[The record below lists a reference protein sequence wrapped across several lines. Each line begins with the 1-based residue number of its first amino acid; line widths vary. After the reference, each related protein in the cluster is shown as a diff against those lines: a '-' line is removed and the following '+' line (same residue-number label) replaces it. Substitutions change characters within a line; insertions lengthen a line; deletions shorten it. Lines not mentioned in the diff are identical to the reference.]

1 MDLPVCLFS
10 PYSSVVKNER
20 LLNKGKKELMID
32 TAFFQAFVLTFRSF
46 TSGDE
51 LMDLLLERYN
61 IQPPPGLNAGE
72 VIDWTKQKQTP
83 IRLRYVFSSS
93 LYLLSVLATR
103 FAASARSSRSS
114 LSSQL
119 TSRVINTI
127 RNLLDIHYLEDQ
139 DASMLDR
146 VEQFVEALHAE
157 GATTMATQLS
167 NLVTRRVSPV
177 SLETS
182 I

>member
-1 MDLPVCLFS
+1 MDLPVCFFLLWIEER
-10 PYSSVVKNER
+10 VKGR
-20 LLNKGKKELMID
+20 TSLMID

-72 VIDWTKQKQTP
+72 MIDWTKQKQTP
-83 IRLRYVFSSS
+83 IRLRHVFSSS
-93 LYLLSVLATR
+93 SSSFHLLPLA
-103 FAASARSSRSS
+103 SILSS
-114 LSSQL
+114 LSSRASLRSSL
-119 TSRVINTI
+119 TFRVINTI

-167 NLVTRRVSPV
+167 NLVTRRVSPL
-177 SLETS
+177 SLDIYTEAE
-182 I
+182 

>member
-1 MDLPVCLFS
+1 MIPMPETPWYLGEDYDPSEIVFDDKGG
-10 PYSSVVKNER
+10 VKAGTLRALVARLTPHGSTCMSFLSFTYFPNGGEWRLVMEGRKER
-20 LLNKGKKELMID
+20 KLMID

-72 VIDWTKQKQTP
+72 MIDWTKQKQTP

-103 FAASARSSRSS
+103 FAASARSCRSS
-114 LSSQL
+114 LRS
-119 TSRVINTI
+119 
-127 RNLLDIHYLEDQ
+127 
-139 DASMLDR
+139 
-146 VEQFVEALHAE
+146 
-157 GATTMATQLS
+157 
-167 NLVTRRVSPV
+167 
-177 SLETS
+177 
-182 I
+182 